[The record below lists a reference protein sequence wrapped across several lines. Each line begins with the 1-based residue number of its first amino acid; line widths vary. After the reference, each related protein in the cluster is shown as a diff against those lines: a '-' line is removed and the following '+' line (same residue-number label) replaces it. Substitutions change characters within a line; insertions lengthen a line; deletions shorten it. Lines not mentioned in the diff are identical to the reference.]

1 MLNKLKTALVVIR
14 QEEKYGG
21 YNHKIWDKLIIIS
34 RFIL

>member
-1 MLNKLKTALVVIR
+1 MIEKIKTALVVIR

-21 YNHKIWDKLIIIS
+21 YNHSLIDKLIIIS

>member
-1 MLNKLKTALVVIR
+1 MLNNLKTALIVIR

-21 YNHKIWDKLIIIS
+21 YNHSIVDKLIIIS

>member
-1 MLNKLKTALVVIR
+1 MINKVKNALVVIH

-21 YNHKIWDKLIIIS
+21 YNHRVIDKLIIII